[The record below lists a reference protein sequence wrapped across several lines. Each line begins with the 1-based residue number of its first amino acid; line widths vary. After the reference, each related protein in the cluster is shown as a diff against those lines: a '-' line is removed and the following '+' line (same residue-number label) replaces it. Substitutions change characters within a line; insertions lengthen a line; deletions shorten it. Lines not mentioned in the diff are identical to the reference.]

1 MVMPLN
7 TRHWSIIGVLGIDV
21 ANRALGAI
29 CGHSVDVTTID
40 YASIGYTVIVGLAD
54 FIHTHFGNYVPA
66 QNQNLSTLDNIV
78 NTAAQALTS
87 LKSPS
92 PTSLTSNTTQL
103 TPDS

>member
-1 MVMPLN
+1 MPLN

-40 YASIGYTVIVGLAD
+40 YASIGYTLVIGTVD

-66 QNQNLSTLDNIV
+66 SNVTVI
-78 NTAAQALTS
+78 
-87 LKSPS
+87 PS
-92 PTSLTSNTTQL
+92 PQQEISNPDNLQL

>member
-1 MVMPLN
+1 MPLN

-40 YASIGYTVIVGLAD
+40 YASIGYTLIIGTVD
-54 FIHTHFGNYVPA
+54 FIHTHFGNY
-66 QNQNLSTLDNIV
+66 QNNSQTNSLDSIIPL
-78 NTAAQALTS
+78 AAQVL
-87 LKSPS
+87 
-92 PTSLTSNTTQL
+92 NTITTTKDSKTPDNSQL

>member
-1 MVMPLN
+1 MPLN

-40 YASIGYTVIVGLAD
+40 YASIGYTLVIGTVD
-54 FIHTHFGNYVPA
+54 FIHTHFGNYVPPSNVTVIP
-66 QNQNLSTLDNIV
+66 QPTQEPSNPDNL
-78 NTAAQALTS
+78 
-87 LKSPS
+87 
-92 PTSLTSNTTQL
+92 QL

>member
-1 MVMPLN
+1 MPLN

-54 FIHTHFGNYVPA
+54 FIHTHFGNYVP
-66 QNQNLSTLDNIV
+66 STQKIQITQQTTPSINPDN
-78 NTAAQALTS
+78 S
-87 LKSPS
+87 
-92 PTSLTSNTTQL
+92 QL

>member
-1 MVMPLN
+1 MPLN

-40 YASIGYTVIVGLAD
+40 YASIGYTLVIGTVD
-54 FIHTHFGNYVPA
+54 FIHTHFGNYVPP
-66 QNQNLSTLDNIV
+66 SNI
-78 NTAAQALTS
+78 TIIPQPQS
-87 LKSPS
+87 E
-92 PTSLTSNTTQL
+92 TSNPSNLQL

>member
-1 MVMPLN
+1 MPLN

-40 YASIGYTVIVGLAD
+40 YASIGYTLVIGTVD
-54 FIHTHFGNYVPA
+54 FIHSHFGNYIPPS
-66 QNQNLSTLDNIV
+66 QTSG
-78 NTAAQALTS
+78 LTS
-87 LKSPS
+87 LADSVLPIVQQIFSKKTQTEP
-92 PTSLTSNTTQL
+92 SNTPDNSQL